1 MANKSVSE
9 KLRDGD
15 YQTKLPFKTKKLDR
29 DVNFAYISDVGRL
42 EIQFRSDAF
51 VELNLLKLDADGN
64 EVYKHPKADL
74 LWSKAWDR
82 GHSMGLSE
90 VWFDLTDLSEL
101 LSDVE

>member
-9 KLRDGD
+9 KLRDG
-15 YQTKLPFKTKKLDR
+15 YYKSTLPYEARKQDLAVNTAYR
-29 DVNFAYISDVGRL
+29 ADVARL
-42 EIQFRSDAF
+42 EEQFKVDAL
-51 VELNLLKLDADGN
+51 VELKLLRVDAKGN
-64 EVYKHPKADL
+64 ETYKHPKTDL